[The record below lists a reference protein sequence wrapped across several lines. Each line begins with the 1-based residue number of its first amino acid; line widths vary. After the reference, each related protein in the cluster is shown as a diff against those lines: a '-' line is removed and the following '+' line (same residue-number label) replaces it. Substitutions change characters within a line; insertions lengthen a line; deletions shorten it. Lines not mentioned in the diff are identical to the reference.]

1 MTITIEM
8 ILTSFFADHPEAE
21 APFSNGEKEI
31 IGLRLLPED
40 LSTLDQDYLYVTDQ
54 GQLSLLSDI
63 DQDVSIVCFAN
74 RNSLGGSNTE
84 KADSPSPNNTT
95 VLQSP
100 FELAHGFNDL
110 QSHFSAFA
118 DWERKLDFAVFQDA
132 PFQEL
137 IN

>member
-21 APFSNGEKEI
+21 APFSNGEKKI
-31 IGLRLLPED
+31 DGLRLLPED
-40 LSTLDQDYLYVTDQ
+40 LSTLDPDYLYVTDQ

-63 DQDVSIVCFAN
+63 DQNVSIVCFAN
-74 RNSLGGSNTE
+74 RDSLGGSDTE
-84 KADSPSPNNTT
+84 KADSPAPNNTI

-118 DWERKLDFAVFQDA
+118 DWERKLDIAVFKTLL
-132 PFQEL
+132 FRS
-137 IN
+137 